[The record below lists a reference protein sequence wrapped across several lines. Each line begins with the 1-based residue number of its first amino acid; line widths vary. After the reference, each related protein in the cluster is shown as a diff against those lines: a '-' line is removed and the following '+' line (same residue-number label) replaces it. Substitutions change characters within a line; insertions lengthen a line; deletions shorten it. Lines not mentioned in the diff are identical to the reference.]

1 MTNEKVYSSFLAQI
15 SDYIAENK
23 MEAVSMV
30 VDDEFNENQVLDTK
44 VNIISR
50 VHEDIDT
57 EFDKGNTD
65 INFEVDNM
73 KTNTEVSQDIIKK
86 IDTQFNQREKG
97 INTEVDKEMTNTEV
111 SQN

>member
-1 MTNEKVYSSFLAQI
+1 
-15 SDYIAENK
+15 